1 MRAEEKYPMMKGK
14 NAKPRNTR
22 THEREK
28 NIFEEENI
36 SISGATVIKFD
47 LKVQV
52 VDK

>member
-1 MRAEEKYPMMKGK
+1 MKGK

-22 THEREK
+22 NARKGK

-36 SISGATVIKFD
+36 SISEATVIKFD